1 MCRCF
6 SDKLYWTDFES
17 ENGWNKMQER
27 VRRRSIEAAM
37 CR

>member
-1 MCRCF
+1 MFRCF
-6 SDKLYWTDFES
+6 SDKLYRIDFES